1 MGVKKWKKEAFVAL
15 EVKWCR
21 LPVLSLNPLHCVC
34 HCREYETTR
43 VMQGNPIGEHAIRT
57 CSQKGLWKR
66 FSGHPGY
73 PVACESCWVV
83 SDSLRHHGLYSP
95 CNPPGQNT
103 RAGSHSLLR
112 GSFQPREQTQ
122 VSHLAGRSLP
132 SEPPGKPSSAC
143 YKVPQIN
150 LVPNNAVIYSGLLCE
165 NIKKNPLLY
174 LNYSECSQPQIFPK
188 KSQKC

>member
-15 EVKWCR
+15 EVKWCW

-43 VMQGNPIGEHAIRT
+43 VMQGNPIGEHDIRT

-83 SDSLRHHGLYSP
+83 SDSLWHHGLYSP
-95 CNPPGQNT
+95 CNPLGQNT
-103 RAGSHSLLR
+103 RAGSHSVLQ
-112 GSFQPREQTQ
+112 G
-122 VSHLAGRSLP
+122 
-132 SEPPGKPSSAC
+132 
-143 YKVPQIN
+143 
-150 LVPNNAVIYSGLLCE
+150 
-165 NIKKNPLLY
+165 
-174 LNYSECSQPQIFPK
+174 IFPIQGANPGLPPCREILYHLNHQGSLVVHAIK
-188 KSQKC
+188 PPKSTWCQITQSYILGSYVRI